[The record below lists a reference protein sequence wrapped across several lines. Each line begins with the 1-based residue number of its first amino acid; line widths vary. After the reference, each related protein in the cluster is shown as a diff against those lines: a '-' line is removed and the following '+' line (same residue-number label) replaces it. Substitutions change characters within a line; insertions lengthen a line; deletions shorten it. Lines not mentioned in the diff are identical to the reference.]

1 MHDAEMVD
9 PISARSKVSKYTTNG
24 RVADRRIAGP
34 NMNMRSSTHRS
45 FNVRIR
51 NVRRVVPLS
60 LHNPDWSAEM
70 KKTMIAIAIGAA
82 ALMGG
87 TAANAASPDAAAK
100 STTAKQATETSQST
114 DISAQRRHRHGHR
127 HHHHGHRHHHF
138 HRHGHYRAYRPHYYN
153 SYGYYGRPHGY
164 YGGGPGITF
173 SFGSGGY
180 RGW

>member
-1 MHDAEMVD
+1 
-9 PISARSKVSKYTTNG
+9 
-24 RVADRRIAGP
+24 
-34 NMNMRSSTHRS
+34 MNVQALILDLMLTPG
-45 FNVRIR
+45 NVLPFP
-51 NVRRVVPLS
+51 PLS
-60 LHNPDWSAEM
+60 LHNRIGVHTM
-70 KKTMIAIAIGAA
+70 KKTMIALAIGAA

-87 TAANAASPDAAAK
+87 SAANAAGADAAK
-100 STTAKQATETSQST
+100 STTAKPAAGINQST
-114 DISAQRRHRHGHR
+114 DISAQRRH
-127 HHHHGHRHHHF
+127 HHGHRHRHIHRHHGF